1 VSQPVST
8 EALLQRFLE
17 GTAPPPLRQAA
28 ARGALPLP
36 RGVLARLFVLLL
48 EDEDETIRTDAQAS
62 LDGLGKEATREVLSD
77 PSCAPEVLRYFARKV
92 HRDETLADAV
102 VFHAAAP
109 GDALEW
115 LAAKG
120 SSPVI
125 DLVLTNEERLLS
137 SPVVLERLMMN
148 PALRADQRGR
158 LLELLDRASKAEPA
172 DAEDGQE
179 EDASSSEQ
187 EFEEA
192 ARLLDVDVGELFAA
206 SEIMG
211 GEEFETSDVP
221 EVRSAYRKIVTLN
234 AAQRAILA
242 MKGGREERM
251 ILIRDT
257 NKVVALSVLKN
268 PRLPEGDV
276 ELISSMRNVTEDV
289 LRGVGTNRDWT
300 KNYSVVLNLVRNP
313 RTPPGVST
321 NFISRLQN
329 RDLKFLA
336 RDKNVPEII
345 RRMSKRT
352 LDMRTQRAGSG
363 RKKR

>member
-1 VSQPVST
+1 
-8 EALLQRFLE
+8 
-17 GTAPPPLRQAA
+17 
-28 ARGALPLP
+28 
-36 RGVLARLFVLLL
+36 
-48 EDEDETIRTDAQAS
+48 
-62 LDGLGKEATREVLSD
+62 
-77 PSCAPEVLRYFARKV
+77 
-92 HRDETLADAV
+92 
-102 VFHAAAP
+102 
-109 GDALEW
+109 
-115 LAAKG
+115 
-120 SSPVI
+120 
-125 DLVLTNEERLLS
+125 
-137 SPVVLERLMMN
+137 
-148 PALRADQRGR
+148 
-158 LLELLDRASKAEPA
+158 
-172 DAEDGQE
+172 
-179 EDASSSEQ
+179 
-187 EFEEA
+187 
-192 ARLLDVDVGELFAA
+192 
-206 SEIMG
+206 
-211 GEEFETSDVP
+211 
-221 EVRSAYRKIVTLN
+221 
-234 AAQRAILA
+234 

-300 KNYSVVLNLVRNP
+300 KNYAVVLNLVRNP

>member
-1 VSQPVST
+1 MSQPVST

-36 RGVLARLFVLLL
+36 RTVLARLFVLLL
-48 EDEDETIRTDAQAS
+48 EDEDEAIRTDAQKS
-62 LDGLGKEATREVLSD
+62 LDGLGKDATREILSD
-77 PSCAPEVLRYFARKV
+77 DACAPEVLRYFARKV
-92 HRDETLADAV
+92 HRDESLADAI
-102 VFHAAAP
+102 VFHRDAP
-109 GDALEW
+109 VDALAW

-120 SSPVI
+120 SSAVI
-125 DLVLTNEERLLS
+125 DLVLTNQEKLLAT
-137 SPVVLERLMMN
+137 PLLLERLTLN
-148 PALRADQRGR
+148 PALRADQRSR
-158 LLELLDRASKAEPA
+158 LLEMLDRASKVRPAEEGDEEPTADEDA
-172 DAEDGQE
+172 DA
-179 EDASSSEQ
+179 A
-187 EFEEA
+187 FEEA
-192 ARLLDVDVGELFAA
+192 ARLLDVDVGELYAA

-211 GEEFETSDVP
+211 GEEFETSEVP
-221 EVRSAYRKIVTLN
+221 AVRSAYRKIITLN

-257 NKVVALSVLKN
+257 NKVVAMSVLKN

-276 ELISSMRNVTEDV
+276 ESISAMRNVTEDV
-289 LRGVGTNRDWT
+289 LRGVGTNREWT
-300 KNYSVVLNLVRNP
+300 KNYTVVLNLVRNP
-313 RTPPGVST
+313 RTPPGIST
-321 NFISRLQN
+321 NFITRLQN
-329 RDLKFLA
+329 RDLKFLS

-352 LDMRTQRAGSG
+352 LDQRTQRAGAG